1 MKTTLKELQRCG
13 GGFDATPSAL
23 MNLWGRFP
31 RVGAPRLSGADR
43 QPWADG
49 FESRWDSRTLRS
61 FAWLKNKAKSGN
73 LASSRMT
80 YLFVDTNVLLHY
92 RRIEEIDWLNL
103 SNSTEVVIVLCPAVI
118 RELDHHKVS
127 HPQNKFRQRAQA
139 IITSFYSRL
148 SGAESDLIRNGVRL
162 EFLAEDPDLD
172 FGKHKLRTELAD
184 DWIIA
189 SILEWRQKHPSDQT
203 IIVSADLGVSIKA
216 KAQKIPALAPLE
228 ADKLAEELDADE
240 KRIKKLQE
248 ELAEAKSALP
258 NLKLCFAD
266 GQNIFRVKMQPP
278 TTLDTNQLD
287 TSLQQIH
294 AKHPLLEL
302 PPEPPK
308 KASSNREM
316 FKAVFEM
323 EKQIRQGKFPKREP
337 SRWDFEQC
345 NSKLEDFYK
354 LYEQYFRRLHDFQN
368 VQRRTIQFVVALNNV
383 GTSPGEDI
391 DIHIHFPDGFW
402 VFDADKNL
410 PDPPVPPKAPAPV
423 GTYEYNPL
431 AIGALSHIGV
441 QNRIQ
446 PQPGPPPNVSSPSI
460 RRTNSYDVRSQ
471 VKKAKHGYIMRI
483 AAFGCAFDSYESA
496 KSFQID
502 YSVTAANSPKASAG
516 KLSVVIEKHEQS

>member
-1 MKTTLKELQRCG
+1 
-13 GGFDATPSAL
+13 
-23 MNLWGRFP
+23 
-31 RVGAPRLSGADR
+31 
-43 QPWADG
+43 
-49 FESRWDSRTLRS
+49 
-61 FAWLKNKAKSGN
+61 
-73 LASSRMT
+73 MT

-103 SNSTEVVIVLCPAVI
+103 SNSPEVVIVLCPAVI

-148 SGAESDLIRNGVRL
+148 SGAESDLIRDGVRI
-162 EFLAEDPDLD
+162 EFLAEDPNLD
-172 FGKHKLRTELAD
+172 FGKHNLRTELAD

-216 KAQKIPALAPLE
+216 KTQKIPALMPLE

-258 NLKLCFAD
+258 NLKLCFGD

-278 TTLDTNQLD
+278 SVLDTKQLEA
-287 TSLQQIH
+287 SLQQIR
-294 AKHPLLEL
+294 AKHPLLEV

-308 KASSNREM
+308 KEPSNRDI
-316 FKAVFEM
+316 FKAVSEM
-323 EKQIRQGKFPKREP
+323 EKQIRKGIFPKREI
-337 SRWDFEQC
+337 SRWDYLQY
-345 NSKLEDFYK
+345 NSKLEEFYK
-354 LYEQYFRRLHDFQN
+354 SYEAYFRQLHDFQN
-368 VQRRTIQFVVALNNV
+368 VQRRTTQFVIALNNV

-410 PDPPVPPKAPAPV
+410 PAPPMPPKTPDPL
-423 GTYEYNPL
+423 GTYDYSRMAFGGMPQ
-431 AIGALSHIGV
+431 IAL
-441 QNRIQ
+441 QNRAQ
-446 PQPGPPPNVSSPSI
+446 PRPEPPPNISAPSI

-471 VKKAKHGYIMRI
+471 VKKAKHGYTMRI
-483 AAFGCAFDSYESA
+483 AAFGCAFDSFESA
-496 KSFQID
+496 KSFQVD
-502 YSVTAANSPKASAG
+502 YSVTAANAPKPSEG
-516 KLSVVIEKHEQS
+516 KLSVVIEKPE